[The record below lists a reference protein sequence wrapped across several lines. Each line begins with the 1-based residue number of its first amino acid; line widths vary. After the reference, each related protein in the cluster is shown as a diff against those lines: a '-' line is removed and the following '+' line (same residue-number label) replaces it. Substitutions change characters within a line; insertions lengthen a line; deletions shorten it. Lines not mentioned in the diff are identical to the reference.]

1 MDQAT
6 GGAAASTPATS
17 AAPSSQQMAPAGPD
31 LHSTPVSADAARSAL
46 ETLRSQRLAGQVG
59 EHAYLERADYLAR
72 FAAGENAAAPPD
84 PHAITQEQKLQQQ
97 YDVQMTAPKELG
109 QYGRLPP
116 MSNDSAQAQEID
128 TAVRTAFVKAGI
140 PAHLGPALVD
150 AVNHISNKVSPT
162 DERGIQTHL
171 QSTANA
177 LRTQWGDQFD
187 TRFAAITDLV
197 CELGEGDPAV
207 GEILDQ
213 APWLIFASEAAMDY
227 LGRIV
232 DHRSKAR

>member
-1 MDQAT
+1 MDQAI
-6 GGAAASTPATS
+6 GGAAASTSTASS
-17 AAPSSQQMAPAGPD
+17 AALSPQIVPAGPD
-31 LHSTPVSADAARSAL
+31 LHSTPASADAARSAL
-46 ETLRSQRLAGQVG
+46 ETLRGQRLAGQVG
-59 EHAYLERADYLAR
+59 ERAYLDRADYLAR
-72 FAAGENAAAPPD
+72 LAAGENATAPPD

-97 YDVQMTAPKELG
+97 YDLQMTAPKQPGE
-109 QYGRLPP
+109 YGRLPS
-116 MSNDSAQAQEID
+116 MSNDSAQAQELD
-128 TAVRTAFVKAGI
+128 TAVRTAFAKAGI

-171 QSTANA
+171 QSTASA
-177 LRTQWGDQFD
+177 LRTQWGDQFQA
-187 TRFAAITDLV
+187 RFDAITDLV
-197 CELGEGDPAV
+197 CELGEGDPTV

-232 DHRSKAR
+232 DHRSKA